1 VVEGTEIITNGYEEM
16 MWLMVA
22 KVLQLMGIL
31 QVTFALVIGLRDEHG
46 MKQELTFF
54 LIGCVTFFG
63 GWLLQKK
70 VSR

>member
-1 VVEGTEIITNGYEEM
+1 
-16 MWLMVA
+16 MVA
-22 KVLQLMGIL
+22 KMLQLMGIL
-31 QVTFALVIGLRDEHG
+31 ELSFALVVGLRDEHA
-46 MKQELTFF
+46 MMQELTFF